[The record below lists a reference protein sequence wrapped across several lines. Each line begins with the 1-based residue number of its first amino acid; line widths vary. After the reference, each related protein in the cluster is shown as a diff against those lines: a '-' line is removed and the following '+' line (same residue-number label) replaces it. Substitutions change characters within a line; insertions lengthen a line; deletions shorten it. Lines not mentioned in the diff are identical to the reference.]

1 MSEQLLQ
8 FSFDSTLGA
17 VFIGY
22 IFALVLYGVTCLQTI
37 IYFHKC
43 AKDSLLLKSLIATL
57 WLLDNLHTILISHG
71 TYLLLVSYHA
81 NPFEAIAAPPW

>member
-22 IFALVLYGVTCLQTI
+22 TFALVLHDHRGNRVILSGYT
-37 IYFHKC
+37 
-43 AKDSLLLKSLIATL
+43 LLKR
-57 WLLDNLHTILISHG
+57 LLDNLHTILISHG